1 MQDTQHDSSRHFS
14 WHAIFPSQRGV
25 GRLPCLAVLQY
36 NCVQPKTSIDDA
48 MEEAKMVTCGA
59 VEGLLKKQGMYPY
72 RPHGCG
78 LK

>member
-1 MQDTQHDSSRHFS
+1 
-14 WHAIFPSQRGV
+14 
-25 GRLPCLAVLQY
+25 
-36 NCVQPKTSIDDA
+36 

-78 LK
+78 LKWCTQPLLTQYSSSWACCSCSQCVAWPYCTLEERFNRAVLTCDLCWC